1 MAICQKLGG
10 AISSRIEAETNG
22 FNHMDF
28 KTRITIDLGDGEIEL
43 IKTGMSGMLQSLEL
57 EIVEKDNIGA

>member
-1 MAICQKLGG
+1 
-10 AISSRIEAETNG
+10 
-22 FNHMDF
+22 MDF